1 MIYRDFQD
9 LHLSLLGFGTM
20 RLPTTVDGAIDEDT
34 TQAMVDYALAHG
46 VNYFDTAWAYMQ
58 NLSETVVGRC
68 LKKHPRDSF
77 YLATKYPGHTLTCD
91 PDPADTFAQQL
102 EKCRVDYFDFYL
114 LHNVYE
120 NDVDIYTDPKWG
132 IIDYFVEQKRLGRIK
147 HLGFSTH
154 ADLPCLTAF
163 LERYGK
169 EMEFCQIQLNYL
181 DWTIQRAKEK
191 YELLEKHHI
200 PVWVMEPVRGGKLA
214 ALDADSEQQLH
225 VHMVLSGMSDMAQMA
240 DNVATFEH
248 LDPLS
253 PAEEAILFAAADKM
267 KNSIPCTACRYCCDG
282 CPQQLDIPDLLH
294 KYNQLRT
301 GSGSTIK
308 MQLDAVPANKWP
320 HACLGCGACA
330 AVCPQKIVIPD
341 ELAAFAAELDKLPD
355 WVEVCS
361 RREGLLLFT
370 PDISPR
376 SVGTAPGSP
385 GPGAAPHPAWR
396 AYSGRG
402 GRRRSRTRRYWSSGP
417 RYAPGPSAG
426 RTRQSPPRCCTGLA
440 ASAGYVGYAA
450 APSDRR

>member
-20 RLPTTVDGAIDEDT
+20 RLPLVPGGGPADIAEKTTADMVRY
-34 TQAMVDYALAHG
+34 AMDHG
-46 VNYFDTAWAYMQ
+46 VNYFDTAYPYHGGM
-58 NLSETVVGRC
+58 SERVIGRV
-68 LKKHPRDSF
+68 LKDYDRQSF
-77 YLATKYPGHTLTCD
+77 YLATKYPGHQISD
-91 PDPADTFAQQL
+91 SYDPAAIFEEQL
-102 EKCRVDYFDFYL
+102 QKCGVEYFDFYL

-120 NDVDIYTDPKWG
+120 KSIETYTDPRWG
-132 IIDYFVEQKRLGRIK
+132 IIDYFLEQKKNGRIR
-147 HLGFSTH
+147 HLGFSSH
-154 ADLPCLTAF
+154 GGVELLESF
-163 LERYGK
+163 LSRYGK
-169 EMEFCQIQLNYL
+169 DMEFCQIQLNYL
-181 DWTIQRAKEK
+181 DWTIQRAREK

-225 VHMVLSGMSDMAQMA
+225 ALRPNASIASFGFRWLQGLDNVHMVLSGMSDMAQMA
-240 DNVATFEH
+240 DNVATFER

-330 AVCPQKIVIPD
+330 AVCPQKIAIPD

-355 WVEVCS
+355 WVEVCRQRAEAEARERAS
-361 RREGLLLFT
+361 RGL
-370 PDISPR
+370 
-376 SVGTAPGSP
+376 
-385 GPGAAPHPAWR
+385 
-396 AYSGRG
+396 
-402 GRRRSRTRRYWSSGP
+402 
-417 RYAPGPSAG
+417 
-426 RTRQSPPRCCTGLA
+426 
-440 ASAGYVGYAA
+440 
-450 APSDRR
+450 

>member
-20 RLPTTVDGAIDEDT
+20 RLPTTVDGAIAEDT

-102 EKCRVDYFDFYL
+102 EKCQVDYFDFYL

-181 DWTIQRAKEK
+181 DWTIQRAREK
-191 YELLEKHHI
+191 YELLKKHHI

-225 VHMVLSGMSDMAQMA
+225 ALRPEESTAAWAFRFLQGVEGVQMILSGMTTPAQME
-240 DNVATFEH
+240 DNVRTFEERRPLTDQEEKVL
-248 LDPLS
+248 LDI
-253 PAEEAILFAAADKM
+253 AKGMYGAV
-267 KNSIPCTACRYCCDG
+267 PCTACRYCCDG
-282 CPQQLDIPDLLH
+282 CPMGLDIPMLL
-294 KYNQLRT
+294 KLYNEAKFSPNFNIGMRVEALPEDKR
-301 GSGSTIK
+301 
-308 MQLDAVPANKWP
+308 PA
-320 HACLGCGACA
+320 ACVGCGQCA
-330 AVCPQKIVIPD
+330 RVCPQNIDIPAALADLNEVLKKIPSWADICRQR
-341 ELAAFAAELDKLPD
+341 EEAA
-355 WVEVCS
+355 
-361 RREGLLLFT
+361 RRARE
-370 PDISPR
+370 
-376 SVGTAPGSP
+376 AK
-385 GPGAAPHPAWR
+385 
-396 AYSGRG
+396 
-402 GRRRSRTRRYWSSGP
+402 
-417 RYAPGPSAG
+417 
-426 RTRQSPPRCCTGLA
+426 
-440 ASAGYVGYAA
+440 
-450 APSDRR
+450 